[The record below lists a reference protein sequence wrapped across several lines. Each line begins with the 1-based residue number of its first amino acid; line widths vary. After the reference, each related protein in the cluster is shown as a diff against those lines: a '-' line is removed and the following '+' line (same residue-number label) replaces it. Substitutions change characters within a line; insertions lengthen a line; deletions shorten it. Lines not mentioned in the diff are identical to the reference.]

1 MKKKNKVLVLIAILV
16 FILII
21 ISIMLNAK
29 KVNDNEGQQ
38 TVDTTYFENSSIN
51 KLAEFSEKE
60 RVMFYFSQYIENIE
74 NGDYNNA
81 YKLLYDEF
89 KNTYFDTIE
98 KFESYVSQKYP
109 EIILVDYISFQ
120 REGVYYIVTVKI
132 EDIVTGE
139 SFEQKFVIR
148 EYDYNN
154 FVLSFQAE

>member
-60 RVMFYFSQYIENIE
+60 RIMFYFSQYIENIE

-98 KFESYVSQKYP
+98 KFESYVLQKYP

-139 SFEQKFVIR
+139 NFEQKFVIR